1 MTPSPPDTTPGAGPD
16 GVVALPLLPTREL
29 VVFPKMVAPLFVGRD
44 RSISAIERAFDDK
57 TPLILSSQREPG
69 DDDPTVDDI
78 LPVGTR
84 ASVLQLF
91 KLPDGSVKAIVEG
104 LERVRIERFEA
115 TAPHFVVSFS
125 PIAPKDRNAARC
137 RALAR
142 RVTVAFAEYVQM
154 SPHVPDE
161 IQYIVA
167 QAADAEEV
175 ADVVAAH
182 LVVSTPEKQ
191 ALLETES
198 TEQRLTV
205 LLELLAQ
212 ENAVLGLE
220 QEIATKVQE
229 RIETGQRQVILQEK
243 LKVIRDEIDG
253 EAGDEAA
260 GYVRRLAERA
270 LPATAAQIVERE
282 IEKLRQVPAMSPEV
296 AVIRG
301 LLDAV
306 LDLPWGRT
314 ADAPVDV
321 AAVGRHL
328 ERTHYGLKDV
338 KDRVLEYLA
347 VCSLL
352 KGDQPGTI
360 LCLAGPPGTG
370 KSSVARAVAEAL
382 GRPFAR
388 IALGGMRD
396 EAEIRGHRRTY
407 VGAMPGRIVEAVAKA
422 GVDNPVLLLDELDK
436 LGSDW
441 RGDPAAA
448 LMEVLDPAQNH
459 AFRDNY
465 LEVDYDLSKVL
476 FVATANDTD
485 RIPDTLYDRLE
496 VIRLSGYTLAEKL
509 SIARKHLV
517 PRVARESG
525 LRRGDV
531 RFGRGALQAIVRG
544 YTREAGVRELER
556 CLRRV
561 FRKVARRHVED
572 GLTLPVTVTPED
584 LRGHLGEAVWLE
596 TELRRTGRV
605 GESLALAWT
614 GDGGEVLSIEAT
626 LVRGR
631 GELVLTGQL
640 GDVMQESASAAWGY
654 LLASAERDDRLRAL
668 LRAAPWFGRKGL
680 DVSQHDVRVHVP
692 EGAVP
697 KDGPSAG
704 LAIATAMLSALT
716 GRRLR
721 PRVALSGEI
730 TLSGRVLRVGGLKEK
745 LLAATRSGVRSVVLP
760 EANRASV
767 AEIPAEIAG
776 RLEIHYVREFAD
788 TLPLVVSGRPRR
800 GTP

>member
-1 MTPSPPDTTPGAGPD
+1 MTPSRPEHGPGGAGKAA
-16 GVVALPLLPTREL
+16 ALPLLPTREL
-29 VVFPKMVAPLFVGRD
+29 VVFPKMVAPLFVGREK
-44 RSISAIERAFDDK
+44 SIGAIERAFSEK
-57 TPLILSSQREPG
+57 TTLVLSTQREPA
-69 DDDPTVDDI
+69 DDDPDADDI

-84 ASVLQLF
+84 AAVLQLF
-91 KLPDGSVKAIVEG
+91 KLPDGSVKAVVEG

-115 TAPHFVVSFS
+115 TAPYFMVRCSAL
-125 PIAPKDRNAARC
+125 APADRDAARC

-142 RVTVAFAEYVQM
+142 RVAAEFAAYAEL

-161 IQYIVA
+161 LRFVVA
-167 QAADAEEV
+167 QAADPDET
-175 ADVVAAH
+175 ADIVAAH
-182 LVVSTPEKQ
+182 LAVSTGEKQ
-191 ALLETES
+191 ALLETVS
-198 TEQRLTV
+198 TEQRLV
-205 LLELLAQ
+205 ALLETLVQ

-220 QEIATKVQE
+220 QEIAAKVQQ
-229 RIETGQRQVILQEK
+229 RIEGGQRQLLLQEK
-243 LKVIRDEIDG
+243 LKVIRDEIDA

-260 GYVRRLAERA
+260 GYVRRLAGLA
-270 LPATAAQIVERE
+270 LPAAAARVVERE
-282 IEKLRQVPAMSPEV
+282 IEKLRQAPAMSPEV

-301 LLDAV
+301 LLDTV

-314 ADAPVDV
+314 AASTVDV
-321 AAVGRHL
+321 AAVARHL
-328 ERTHYGLKDV
+328 DTTHHGLRDV

-407 VGAMPGRIVEAVAKA
+407 VGAMPGRVIEAIAKA

-436 LGSDW
+436 LASDW

-448 LMEVLDPAQNH
+448 LMEVLDPTQNH

-476 FVATANDTD
+476 FIATANDTD
-485 RIPDTLYDRLE
+485 RIPDTLFDRLE
-496 VIRLSGYTLAEKL
+496 VIRLSGYTLGEKL
-509 SIARKHLV
+509 AIARRHLV

-531 RFGRGALQAIVRG
+531 RYARGALRALVRG

-561 FRKVARRHVED
+561 ARKVARAHVEQD
-572 GLTLPVTVTPED
+572 LALPVTVTSAD
-584 LRGHLGEAVWLE
+584 LHGFLGEAVWLE
-596 TELRRTGRV
+596 AELPRRARA
-605 GESLALAWT
+605 GESLALAYT
-614 GDGGEVLSIEAT
+614 GDGGEVLTVEAT

-640 GDVMQESASAAWGY
+640 GEVMQESASAAWGH
-654 LLASAERDDRLRAL
+654 LLAHAERDPRLRAL
-668 LRAAPWFGRKGL
+668 LRPAPWFGRQGL
-680 DVSQHDVRVHVP
+680 DVTQHDVRVHVP

-704 LAIATAMLSALT
+704 LAIAAAMLSAVC
-716 GRRLR
+716 GRPLR

-730 TLSGRVLRVGGLKEK
+730 TLGGRVLRVGGLKEK
-745 LLAATRSGVRSVVLP
+745 LLAATRAGVRTVVLP
-760 EANRASV
+760 EANRPSV
-767 AEIPAEIAG
+767 AEVPADIVG
-776 RLEIHYVREFAD
+776 RLDIRYVREFAEA
-788 TLPLVVSGRPRR
+788 LPLILLRGRVPRD
-800 GTP
+800 GA